1 MVPHTAPIIIT
12 CFGSG
17 AVPGFPSPPRSPS
30 VPARAGCNAEEDR
43 PALGASTEPRWRRAT
58 CRQKAG
64 AGAIASANTTTDMPR
79 MPSRI
84 LSCVQMLP
92 ATRSEQ
98 RSSKCSRRWRATAN
112 PRRHQVGCLGAP
124 FGLSALYRQ
133 SGSPTPFRAHG
144 LVVPVG
150 SCARTRLTVHA
161 RPCADAAESAAA
173 IMQSVRSQHAEEEA
187 RPDVSPDGLV
197 YNVTAFELEV
207 ERCGTRPPQQL
218 VRRAPAPR
226 GR

>member
-79 MPSRI
+79 MYSRI
-84 LSCVQMLP
+84 LSCVQNSRNSIGATLIEMEALASNSEP
-92 ATRSEQ
+92 EEAPGWVLDRATWSVCTVQAVWQPDAVSRTRSCGAG
-98 RSSKCSRRWRATAN
+98 RIVCSDKAD
-112 PRRHQVGCLGAP
+112 
-124 FGLSALYRQ
+124 
-133 SGSPTPFRAHG
+133 
-144 LVVPVG
+144 
-150 SCARTRLTVHA
+150 CARTPMR
-161 RPCADAAESAAA
+161 RC
-173 IMQSVRSQHAEEEA
+173 R
-187 RPDVSPDGLV
+187 R
-197 YNVTAFELEV
+197 
-207 ERCGTRPPQQL
+207 ERCRDHAVGAQ
-218 VRRAPAPR
+218 PACR
-226 GR
+226 GRGTA